1 MKGDTNCA
9 QCGSAYSPCEQLARN
24 AKKQWSDDSTTSITT
39 QLKDVFKELFP
50 SLSKAA
56 QEKLKT
62 SFLPLI
68 KTPEPS
74 KPTFLAQHQKLFQ
87 MNKKIE
93 KQGHV
98 AAQADSEFQKLLEL
112 KQEHRKFK
120 QEMTAPPVTSTT
132 EALVLP
138 QPEAVAD
145 EPSKAE
151 QNDFLAQEHALQ
163 AVRKRL
169 VMNFAANPWRRSSS
183 ASSRGKEDSKVRSV
197 KPLDIAKLDAPS
209 PESW

>member
-1 MKGDTNCA
+1 
-9 QCGSAYSPCEQLARN
+9 
-24 AKKQWSDDSTTSITT
+24 
-39 QLKDVFKELFP
+39 
-50 SLSKAA
+50 
-56 QEKLKT
+56 
-62 SFLPLI
+62 
-68 KTPEPS
+68 
-74 KPTFLAQHQKLFQ
+74 

-151 QNDFLAQEHALQ
+151 LNDFLAQEHALQ

-197 KPLDIAKLDAPS
+197 KPLDIAKPDAPS